1 MPQGYTIPKKI
12 YFYMNLMITTTK
24 RAHMVMQTLF
34 CVILIIVNSFEVYDP
49 YLLSLLVDV
58 NKLKPLLRL
67 FKLM

>member
-1 MPQGYTIPKKI
+1 
-12 YFYMNLMITTTK
+12 MNLMITTTK